1 MEPAR
6 RLVGPARALGALT
19 KVGTVVAA
27 VAGGLLWLELFVRP
41 LLRGP
46 GWPLAIG
53 ALVALGVL
61 ALPAWWLRHAT
72 EAFADLA
79 VLPDRLD
86 TLQRQGRPDLTIG
99 SRADL
104 RQLRHGGIVNAA
116 RTIFTTVREL
126 ADFLS
131 PATTAIEVAAPTFWV
146 ATAIAAAAA
155 VLLAVLALT
164 VGPLVLLLA

>member
-1 MEPAR
+1 M
-6 RLVGPARALGALT
+6 T
-19 KVGTVVAA
+19 KVGTIVAT

-46 GWPLAIG
+46 DWPVAIG
-53 ALVALGVL
+53 ALLALVVL

-86 TLQRQGRPDLTIG
+86 TLQRQGRPDLSIAN
-99 SRADL
+99 REDL
-104 RQLRHGGIVNAA
+104 RQLRHGGVVNAA

-126 ADFLS
+126 AAFVS
-131 PATTAIEVAAPTFWV
+131 PATTVIEVAAPTFWV
-146 ATAIAAAAA
+146 ATAIAAVATV
-155 VLLAVLALT
+155 VLVVLALT
-164 VGPLVLLLA
+164 AGPLVLLLG

>member
-1 MEPAR
+1 MDPAR
-6 RLVGPARALGALT
+6 RVVGPARALGALT

-46 GWPLAIG
+46 GWPLVVG
-53 ALVALGVL
+53 ALVALVVL

-86 TLQRQGRPDLTIG
+86 TLQRQGRPDLTIA
-99 SRADL
+99 SREDL
-104 RQLRHGGIVNAA
+104 RQLRGGGVVHAA

-126 ADFLS
+126 ADFVS
-131 PATTAIEVAAPTFWV
+131 PATTVLEVAAPTFWV
-146 ATAIAAAAA
+146 ATAVAAGAT
-155 VLLAVLALT
+155 VVLAVLALT
-164 VGPLVLLLA
+164 AGPLVLLLG